1 MNRTFGIAA
10 LPSCKRARAA
20 FLMLALLASG
30 AWGQVST
37 AGKITGVVTDSSGA
51 AIRGAKVLIESPALM
66 TPKTTT
72 SQADGNFLVDLLPPG
87 SYNVAVEV
95 AGFKRFLQKN
105 LALEAGF
112 TATVQAQMQPGDVR
126 QSVTVT
132 DAPAVDVQTVTSSTT
147 FNQSLLQDIPSGRD
161 PWSTVAQAP
170 GVTSSTVDVA
180 GNQSFQQSYM
190 QVHGSLPGE
199 EQYSWNGLRL
209 GWPGANGGYT
219 SFYVN
224 HDALQEF
231 QVVTDQAP
239 AEVGVGG
246 VYMNMVTKS
255 GSNQIHGLLAGYY
268 LTGAFQAQPQLPKF
282 QGQAVQAGSP
292 FVMSRDTTAS
302 LGLPLIKD
310 RWWLFGSFRRYDI
323 REDILAVRRADGSPI
338 NDINHQ
344 SNVDTRSDWQLNPRN
359 RASFVWLYNS
369 ENRFFRRDTAY
380 QLVSDQASW
389 RQIEPAYILEGLW
402 TSQLTSSLVLDF
414 RIGYMHQIF
423 PLSYQPTVG
432 ANSFNIVDLTL
443 STETGAP
450 PYSFVNPASHGRVAA
465 TGSYYKS
472 GWGGSHDIKFGFEY
486 GRQKNGNLYNV
497 SQGLTATYNNQV
509 PLQVSIYNTPVNAY
523 SIIHDSSLFAQ
534 DAWHVGRRLTLNLGV
549 RYDHFRNFNPA
560 QTSPTAGPFV
570 SLFGARTFSQSP
582 DIVSWDN
589 VAPRLGVAYDLTGKG
604 KSVIRAAY
612 SRFYR
617 IEGTELAEAVNPNI
631 LSSLTYLWNG
641 QTTNGI
647 PSGFIG
653 ANNLISSSGGVY
665 TKIDPNL
672 KHPYSDEVTVGWQQ
686 QLFKDLS
693 VGAQYFFR
701 NNKNQI
707 GEVNTTRTAADY
719 QPITSLNGS
728 AIVNPLTNAA
738 LTLYSLSPGI
748 ASQTSQYLV
757 TNIKAL
763 DHYRY
768 DAVEFTATKHLSS
781 KWQLLAG
788 FTLQKAK
795 GTYGNG
801 TPNALYDDFN
811 DPNLN
816 INRQNNYLFLDSTFV
831 WKIDGTYELPYRIS
845 MSINFQHYTGYP
857 IRPQQVF
864 TGLNQGSETVALA
877 PAGNLRMPSVD
888 LLNLRVARPF
898 TFREGRWRVEPNI
911 DLFNV
916 TNSNTVTSL
925 VTTYGSSYLY
935 PTNVLNPFVARLG
948 LRISF

>member
-1 MNRTFGIAA
+1 MGRI
-10 LPSCKRARAA
+10 
-20 FLMLALLASG
+20 LALTVVVLSLSAASSLA
-30 AWGQVST
+30 QVST

-51 AIRGAKVLIESPALM
+51 AIKGAAVVAESPALM
-66 TPKTTT
+66 SPKSAT
-72 SQADGNFLVDLLPPG
+72 SQSDGEFLLDLLPPG
-87 SYNVAVEV
+87 TYTVSVE
-95 AGFKRFLQKN
+95 APGFKRFVQKELVLQ
-105 LALEAGF
+105 AGF
-112 TATVQAQMQPGDVR
+112 TASVQAQMEPGDVQ
-126 QSVTVT
+126 QSVTVS
-132 DAPAVDVQTVTSSTT
+132 DAPTVDVQTVTSSTT

-180 GNQSFQQSYM
+180 GNQSYQQSYM

-219 SFYVN
+219 SFYIN
-224 HDALQEF
+224 QDSLQEF

-255 GSNQIHGLLAGYY
+255 GSNEIHGLLAGYY
-268 LTGAFQAQPQLPKF
+268 LTSALQAQPQLPTYNGA
-282 QGQAVQAGSP
+282 QVQAGSP
-292 FVMSRDTTAS
+292 FVMSRDTTGS
-302 LGLPLIKD
+302 VGLPLIKD
-310 RWWLFGSFRRYDI
+310 RWWLFGSFQRYDI
-323 REDILAVRRADGSPI
+323 REDILAVRLPDGSPI

-344 SNVDTRSDWQLNPRN
+344 SNVDTRSDWQLNSRN

-380 QLVSDQASW
+380 QFVSQEASW

-402 TSQLTSSLVLDF
+402 TSQITNSLVLDV

-423 PLSYQPTVG
+423 PLSYQPTVA
-432 ANSFNIVDLTL
+432 ANDYNAVDLTL

-450 PYSFVNPASHGRVAA
+450 PYSYVNPASHARGSA
-465 TGSYYKS
+465 TASYYKS

-497 SQGLTATYNNQV
+497 NQGLSAIYNNGA
-509 PLQVSIYNTPVNAY
+509 PLEVSIFNSPVNSY
-523 SIIHDSSLFAQ
+523 SIIHDSSVFVQ
-534 DAWHVGRRLTLNLGV
+534 DAWHVGRRLTLDLGV
-549 RYDHFRNFNPA
+549 RYDYFRNFNPA
-560 QTSPTAGPFV
+560 QSSPTDGPYV
-570 SLFGARTFSQSP
+570 SLFGARSFAQSAN
-582 DIVSWDN
+582 IVDWNN
-589 VAPRLGVAYDLTGKG
+589 VAPRLGAAYDLTGKG
-604 KSVIRAAY
+604 KAVLRAAY

-617 IEGTELAEAVNPNI
+617 IEGTELAEAVNPNT
-631 LSSLTYLWNG
+631 LSSQTYLWNG
-641 QTTNGI
+641 QMSNGI
-647 PSGFIG
+647 PSGFISP
-653 ANNLISSSGGVY
+653 ANLVSSSGGVY
-665 TKIDPNL
+665 TTIDPHL

-686 QLFKDLS
+686 QVKGNLS

-701 NNKNQI
+701 DNKNQI
-707 GEVNTTRTAADY
+707 GQINTTRTPADY
-719 QPITSLNGS
+719 TPITTLNGAPIS
-728 AIVNPLTNAA
+728 NPITNTP
-738 LTLYSLSPGI
+738 LTLYNLLPGI
-748 ASQTSQYLV
+748 ASQTNQYLV
-757 TNIKAL
+757 TNIKEL

-768 DAVEFTATKHLSS
+768 DGVEFTATKHLSS
-781 KWQLLAG
+781 KWQVLAG
-788 FTLQKAK
+788 FTIQRGK

-816 INRQNNYLFLDSTFV
+816 INRLNNYLFLDSTYVF
-831 WKIDGTYELPYRIS
+831 KIDATYQLPFKIATS
-845 MSINFQHYTGYP
+845 VNFQHYTGYP
-857 IRPQQVF
+857 IRPQEVF

-877 PAGNLRMPSVD
+877 PAGDLRLPNVN
-888 LLNLRVARPF
+888 LLNLRIGRPF
-898 TFREGRWRVEPNI
+898 LFRDRWKVEPDI

-916 TNSNTVTSL
+916 TNSNTVSSL

-948 LRISF
+948 LRVSF